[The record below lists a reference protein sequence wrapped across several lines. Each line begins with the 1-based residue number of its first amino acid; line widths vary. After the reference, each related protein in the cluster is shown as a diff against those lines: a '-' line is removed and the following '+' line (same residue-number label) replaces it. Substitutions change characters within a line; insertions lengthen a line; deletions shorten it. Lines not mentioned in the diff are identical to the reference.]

1 MVKRE
6 IEEIIEKIRKDDFS
20 ILDDFLN
27 SIEKETLIVK
37 ETSEPVVFI
46 GDLHGDFNTLEN
58 IIKKLLEKYTLIFL
72 GDYVDRGPMQL
83 ETLLGVL
90 YLKSIYPKRVYVL
103 RGNHEHSWMNFR
115 YGFISSLL
123 YRLENWKYFY
133 YNYILKIY
141 EKLPIAMLLKVNQR
155 KVFAVHGGIP
165 ISIPSLEDIA
175 RLRKRENIFE
185 DEILLQLL
193 WNDPDELIDEYDISF
208 RGEGIY
214 VFGRR
219 ILERFLSKNNIDLI
233 VRAHEPVENGVQSL
247 FNGKLYTVF
256 SCQYYGITPGALLLG
271 REIRILNI

>member
-90 YLKSIYPKRVYVL
+90 YLL
-103 RGNHEHSWMNFR
+103 
-115 YGFISSLL
+115 SL
-123 YRLENWKYFY
+123 
-133 YNYILKIY
+133 IHI
-141 EKLPIAMLLKVNQR
+141 
-155 KVFAVHGGIP
+155 
-165 ISIPSLEDIA
+165 
-175 RLRKRENIFE
+175 
-185 DEILLQLL
+185 
-193 WNDPDELIDEYDISF
+193 
-208 RGEGIY
+208 
-214 VFGRR
+214 
-219 ILERFLSKNNIDLI
+219 
-233 VRAHEPVENGVQSL
+233 
-247 FNGKLYTVF
+247 
-256 SCQYYGITPGALLLG
+256 
-271 REIRILNI
+271 